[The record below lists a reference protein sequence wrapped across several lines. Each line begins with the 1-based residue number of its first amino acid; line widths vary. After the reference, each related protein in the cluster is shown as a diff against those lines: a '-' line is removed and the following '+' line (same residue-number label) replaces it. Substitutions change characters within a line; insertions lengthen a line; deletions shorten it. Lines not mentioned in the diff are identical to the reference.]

1 VTRALIRRH
10 DMASYFVLAYGSSWL
25 LWTPYVLSDGG
36 LGVLPFR
43 FPQLLGDDQLIGLL
57 PGAYLGPLG
66 AAFLVTA
73 LTDGRSGLR
82 HWRRRLFRWRAGLRW
97 YAFGLLG
104 VPAALI
110 AATLLLPDAVAD
122 LHPPSATML
131 LAYLPMLAVQIL
143 TTGVAEEP
151 GWRDFALPRLQQRY
165 GPMTGTLILGPLWA
179 GWHLPLFLT
188 GWALGHDLA
197 TLAQFTI
204 VGVLLS
210 IVITWVFNRTGESLP
225 LSALVHVSNNNALS
239 LLWPDLFPHLPAR
252 QILPASIIAYGALAA
267 ILLIATRGRLGFSPE
282 AQTPPGPDPTVPT
295 STPTRGCTSTEV
307 ERTGQLQPGSN

>member
-1 VTRALIRRH
+1 
-10 DMASYFVLAYGSSWL
+10 
-25 LWTPYVLSDGG
+25 
-36 LGVLPFR
+36 
-43 FPQLLGDDQLIGLL
+43 
-57 PGAYLGPLG
+57 
-66 AAFLVTA
+66 
-73 LTDGRSGLR
+73 
-82 HWRRRLFRWRAGLRW
+82 
-97 YAFGLLG
+97 
-104 VPAALI
+104 
-110 AATLLLPDAVAD
+110 
-122 LHPPSATML
+122 
-131 LAYLPMLAVQIL
+131 
-143 TTGVAEEP
+143 
-151 GWRDFALPRLQQRY
+151 
-165 GPMTGTLILGPLWA
+165 MTGTLILGPLWA

-282 AQTPPGPDPTVPT
+282 VQAPPGPDPTVPT
-295 STPTRGCTSTEV
+295 STSTRGSTSTEV
-307 ERTGQLQPGSN
+307 QRTGQLQPGSN